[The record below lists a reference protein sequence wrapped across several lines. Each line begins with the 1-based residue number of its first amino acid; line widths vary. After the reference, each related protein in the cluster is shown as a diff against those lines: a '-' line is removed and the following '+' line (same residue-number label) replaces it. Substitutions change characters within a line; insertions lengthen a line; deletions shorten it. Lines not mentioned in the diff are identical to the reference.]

1 MDAEQRSLYQTVPEA
16 SLGYER
22 HVSASNRHP
31 WWAWIVILF
40 ACLGILFVLAILFSA
55 AFRAQANSAFWV
67 QLYQT
72 VALLAVSN

>member
-1 MDAEQRSLYQTVPEA
+1 MDAEQRSFSQTVVEA
-16 SLGYER
+16 LVGHER

-55 AFRAQANSAFWV
+55 AFREQTNPAFWV

-72 VALLAVSN
+72 VGLLAVSN